1 MFIDSN
7 LEFADDKA
15 VPTTGTGT
23 QNLMIGEIDLRPA
36 GEDSDASPVK
46 TVDFSAGEP
55 IYLVI
60 EVTTAIAGAGSQYAF
75 SLFTDD
81 VETSAGA
88 TSSGSQIFDTG
99 LSTTNRTAGKRIIV
113 TLPKADYQRY
123 LTLHGRSDN
132 ATAPTSGKIN
142 AFITKDV
149 VNWSS
154 TTTRVPATDPAN

>member
-1 MFIDSN
+1 MFIDSS

-23 QNLMIGEIDLRPA
+23 QNLMIGEIDLRPV
-36 GEDSDASPVK
+36 GISDNT

-60 EVTTAIAGAGSQYAF
+60 EVTTAIAGAGDQYAF

-81 VETSAGA
+81 VKTTAGA
-88 TSSGSQIFDTG
+88 TSSGAQIFDTG
-99 LSTTNRTAGKRIIV
+99 LSASHRTAGKRIIV
-113 TLPKADYQRY
+113 TLPEANYERY
-123 LTLHGRSDN
+123 LTLHGRSNN

-149 VNWSS
+149 VNWTS
-154 TTTRVPATDPAN
+154 TNTRVNV

>member
-15 VPTTGTGT
+15 VPTTGTAT
-23 QNLMIGEIDLRPA
+23 QNLMIGEIDLRPV
-36 GEDSDASPVK
+36 GISDNT

-60 EVTTAIAGAGSQYAF
+60 EVTTAIAGAGTQYAF
-75 SLFTDD
+75 SVYTDD
-81 VETSAGA
+81 VQTSEGA
-88 TSSGSQIFDTG
+88 TSSGASIFDTG
-99 LSTTNRTAGKRIIV
+99 LSASHRTAGKRIIV
-113 TLPKADYQRY
+113 TLPEANYERY

-149 VNWSS
+149 VNWTS
-154 TTTRVPATDPAN
+154 TNTRVNV